1 MSAFPEREKLASIF
15 HTTDSDGTK
24 VTDRNATAAFT
35 IMMYIIRRGEDTVA
49 IMGAEYGDFVS
60 NVNGSYAHAS
70 EIRQG
75 DKIVCDGLTYF
86 VANKPKYNGSFNKYR
101 CLLRTTK

>member
-1 MSAFPEREKLASIF
+1 MSTFPEREKLASVY
-15 HTTDSDGTK
+15 HATDSDGTK
-24 VTDRNATAAFT
+24 ITTRNGAPDFT
-35 IMMYIIRRGEDTVA
+35 IMLYIIRRAEDTVA
-49 IMGAEYGDFVS
+49 IMGSEYGDYIT
-60 NVNGSYAHAS
+60 NANGSYPHAN